1 MVLNVVVIGIIKLH
15 SYVLFSIYL
24 CFLKICVFFLTKT
37 IPYVF
42 IPNPMQADNRVINR
56 KKEMAEYSLHFQIL
70 EKVVLNVGIEILCGL
85 T

>member
-1 MVLNVVVIGIIKLH
+1 ME
-15 SYVLFSIYL
+15 
-24 CFLKICVFFLTKT
+24 
-37 IPYVF
+37 
-42 IPNPMQADNRVINR
+42 ADNRVINR